1 MAVPPNGALLVVD
14 MQVDFCPG
22 GALPVSA
29 GDEIVPRLNAYI
41 GLFRKAD
48 RPILASRD
56 WHPEQTTHFVTQ
68 GGAWPPHC
76 VQGTEGAAFHP
87 YLLLPANALILSKG
101 MGADED
107 AYSAFEARDDEGR
120 SLVYHLHALQVG
132 HLYVGGLALDF
143 CVKASALDAAREG
156 LSATL
161 LIDAT
166 RAVNLDPHDAELAV
180 EELVRWGV
188 QLATFEALAR

>member
-1 MAVPPNGALLVVD
+1 MTIGSNSALLIVD

-22 GALPVSA
+22 GALPISG

-41 GLFRKAD
+41 GLFRKAK

-56 WHPEQTTHFVTQ
+56 WHPEQTAHFVTQ
-68 GGAWPPHC
+68 GGPWPPHC

-87 YLLLPANALILSKG
+87 DLALPEDALIVSKG
-101 MGADED
+101 MGRDED
-107 AYSAFEARDDEGR
+107 AYSAFQARDEERR
-120 SLVYHLHALQVG
+120 SLVDRLRALQVK
-132 HLYVGGLALDF
+132 HLYVGGLALDY
-143 CVKASALDAAREG
+143 CVKASALDASKEG
-156 LSATL
+156 LDATL

-166 RAVNLDPHDAELAV
+166 RAVNLDPHDAELAI

-188 QLATFEALAR
+188 QLATFETLLE